1 VQVIVSLVL
10 SLFLLGHKLS
20 NVLTIVRLNI
30 RQKEVQQI
38 LDIIRTG
45 VGELERNVSDIP
57 AASGVLLESARQRAN
72 SIRFYAKHWDHA
84 SVSTAAAAAA
94 PITMFGRSRAFSSPV
109 VPQTRATS
117 RSLT

>member
-1 VQVIVSLVL
+1 MSLVL

-57 AASGVLLESARQRAN
+57 SVSLESARQRAS

-109 VPQTRATS
+109 VPQTRTKT